1 MTTAVAALVMLA
13 GRLLPTGRREWIEAL
28 VAESRA
34 VPNGYRRL
42 TWLLGCLPVLA
53 KEVLRMRP
61 TRSPWLPRIGM
72 VAAVLAVAVLTV
84 ANMIRY
90 PAITAGVGT
99 VIYSTLLVVM
109 LAVDLGLTVLL
120 TRTGSPAVRYGML
133 AGLVTAALWT
143 AGTPAGNRLHLS
155 APWLDAL
162 YNAGL
167 VLVFTAPLCLA
178 GWLVA
183 RRTGALEQGVLTG
196 IMTGVYAAV
205 ANLIGGLVLVIAL
218 PERVPFDS
226 DVLRHHH
233 TPADILAG
241 NVGEDLVVFIGLLLI
256 WPMLGALL
264 GTLGGALGSMP
275 RTRVATAG

>member
-1 MTTAVAALVMLA
+1 MTTAVAAFVMLA
-13 GRLLPTGRREWIEAL
+13 GRLLPTGRREWVEAL

-34 VPNGYRRL
+34 VPDGYRRL
-42 TWLLGCLPVLA
+42 AWLLGSLPILV
-53 KEVLRMRP
+53 KEVLRMRL
-61 TRSPWLPRIGM
+61 TGNPWLPRIAM

-90 PAITAGVGT
+90 PAITSGFGT
-99 VIYSTLLVVM
+99 VIYSTLLVVV

-120 TRTGSPAVRYGML
+120 TRAGSPAVRYGML

-143 AGTPAGNRLHLS
+143 LGTPAGNKFHVS

-167 VLVFTAPLCLA
+167 VAVFTVPLCVA
-178 GWLVA
+178 GWFVA

-196 IMTGVYAAV
+196 IMTGAYAAV
-205 ANLIGGLVLVIAL
+205 ANLIGGLILVIAL
-218 PERVPFDS
+218 PGRVPFDS
-226 DVLRHHH
+226 DVLRHHQ

-241 NVGEDLVVFIGLLLI
+241 NVGEDLVVFIGLLLL

-264 GTLGGALGSMP
+264 GTLGGALGAAP
-275 RTRVATAG
+275 RTRPATL